1 MVRGPPPPF
10 VKNRGTVR
18 TATESAANESSLRIS
33 NCAFFV
39 VSHVN
44 RFPPLWFSLID
55 GLMGVGSYLYF
66 HNGHTL
72 HKCEE
77 NIFKRFCFSFKM
89 SCSLS
94 LWPSFFFFLFPVFTP
109 RKWARKHRIVAPGII
124 AVSLFSLKV
133 MQDLLNRGSFIQKH
147 RACYFLYFLQH
158 RIIPPLPHR
167 WTESSAWTEKTT
179 YPSNLLLASNSS

>member
-94 LWPSFFFFLFPVFTP
+94 LWPSFFFFFFLCSPLENGLENIALWLQVSSLWAYLAWKLCKTSWTEGVSFRNTGPVIFYISYSTELF
-109 RKWARKHRIVAPGII
+109 
-124 AVSLFSLKV
+124 
-133 MQDLLNRGSFIQKH
+133 
-147 RACYFLYFLQH
+147 
-158 RIIPPLPHR
+158 PLPHR